1 MDSNII
7 GIEKQS
13 ATEISSKL
21 NVLLS
26 DYQIYYQNLR
36 GFHWNIQGN
45 RFFSL
50 HEKFEEL
57 YTHTAQTIDDI
68 AERVLTL
75 GSIPLHSFEDY
86 LSTAHIKALKNVH
99 DAETAAKAV
108 IENLNHLISHQRQII
123 KLAAEASDEGTI
135 ALLSELTTFQEKTIW
150 MFNALLK

>member
-75 GSIPLHSFEDY
+75 GSTPLHSFEDY

-99 DAETAAKAV
+99 DAETAARAV